1 MPRKRELWAAVQR
14 GTVEEVER
22 LLADG
27 ADVSEEQDE
36 VREGALQWD
45 FLFFNMVLVQGCGV
59 ANA

>member
-14 GTVEEVER
+14 GTVEEVKR

-45 FLFFNMVLVQGCGV
+45 FFF
-59 ANA
+59 